1 MVQTS
6 KNGSNISPTQGQTN
20 GTYSPVTSDPI
31 IQTSTNASH
40 NDSYMTTIQGDVTVT
55 RNIAMT
61 RKIIT
66 STLLQTTEKLTYQT
80 YVGHVTEEN
89 VQPIRGQSSIY
100 LDDSSRI
107 AIGSSMAGLVVFG
120 MASIVVYRLVCI
132 RKKIIPAAAR

>member
-1 MVQTS
+1 
-6 KNGSNISPTQGQTN
+6 
-20 GTYSPVTSDPI
+20 
-31 IQTSTNASH
+31 
-40 NDSYMTTIQGDVTVT
+40 MTTIQGDVTVT

-80 YVGHVTEEN
+80 GMSTYMGHVTEEN

-100 LDDSSRI
+100 LDDSSCI
-107 AIGSSMAGLVVFG
+107 AIGISMAGLVVFG
-120 MASIVVYRLVCI
+120 MASIVVYRLVCN